1 MYPAVL
7 AKINLAVSRS
17 SLIFAFVWI
26 SLALAI
32 FYLADNIQNP
42 NKAWRLGDN
51 ASSVTLKRGLDG
63 HYRAEALINN
73 QKVDVLIDTGATGV
87 AISQRVADKLG
98 LKSID
103 AIRTETANGD
113 SVGYMVRLES
123 VKVGGV
129 EAQNVSAMIAPT
141 LEGDVLLGMSYLGRM
156 DVRLYKNEMTIKQ
169 VE

>member
-1 MYPAVL
+1 M
-7 AKINLAVSRS
+7 SRN
-17 SLIFAFVWI
+17 SLLFSIVW
-26 SLALAI
+26 LALAFGI
-32 FYLADNIQNP
+32 YVIVDNIQNP
-42 NKAWRLGDN
+42 NKAFRLGN
-51 ASSVTLKRGLDG
+51 NTNSVTLKRGLDG

-73 QKVDVLIDTGATGV
+73 QTVNVLVDTGATGV
-87 AISQRVADKLG
+87 AISQSVANKLG

-103 AIRTETANGD
+103 AVATNTANGD

-129 EAQNVSAMIAPT
+129 EANNVAAMIAPG
-141 LEGDVLLGMSYLGRM
+141 LDGDVLLGMSYLGRM